1 MFSTV
6 HHMTP
11 LNHNVLSSHASHAS
25 RLDAANEF
33 ERLGVPQEAAVA
45 LHQDQPLPPTR
56 PPEPTRTP
64 HPPTRAPR
72 PPGACAPTTPGVGR
86 PGRSERARAKTVGE
100 ARVSGGGRPL
110 VWEKKGRLV
119 PNSSELRG
127 DGRKVCVCMC
137 CRAIRGIQR
146 DQRVQGLTQRPQMQR
161 PHPLYQTGKG
171 SNLGDAKADVPE

>member
-1 MFSTV
+1 MNSNVSVCHKRQQLLSTRISLCLP
-6 HHMTP
+6 HDHP
-11 LNHNVLSSHASHAS
+11 N
-25 RLDAANEF
+25 
-33 ERLGVPQEAAVA
+33 
-45 LHQDQPLPPTR
+45 QP
-56 PPEPTRTP
+56 
-64 HPPTRAPR
+64 APR
-72 PPGACAPTTPGVGR
+72 THRHGR
-86 PGRSERARAKTVGE
+86 PVHPAPVHQQLQGSADLVGASARARAKTVGE